1 VHDDRSLVEGRV
13 RRALTHK
20 IRPAVHVLRVPLQLQ
35 AWPVPG
41 EPVPVGEALA
51 APYEPF
57 GVGTRWGAPWSTT
70 WVRAT
75 GRVPADWAGRRVEA
89 RFDLGFIGDWPGNQ
103 AEALVHTAD
112 GTPIKGVA
120 PDNQTVPLYR
130 PASGGEEVSLLLE
143 MAANPDILADN
154 FRPTLLGD
162 VLTAPKTPLYTMA
175 AADLVV
181 LDEEVW
187 QLAVDLEVL
196 EDVMLQQSVHEPRR
210 YELARAIDRALDAL
224 DLDDV
229 SGTAAAARAELADV
243 LAAPAAASAHTLWS
257 VGHAH
262 IDSAWL
268 WPLRETVRKT
278 SRTFANVTHL
288 ATEYPEFVFACS
300 QAQQYAWVKERFP
313 QIFTRMQ
320 AAAKAGQW
328 VPVGGMWVE
337 ADGNLPGGEA
347 LVRQFVTGKRFI
359 EDEFGVEC
367 RGVWLPDSFGYSG
380 AYPQIARLAGM
391 DWFLTQ
397 KISWNQT
404 NPFPHHTFRWE
415 GIDGTQIFTHFP
427 PIDTYNAVF
436 SGEELTRAVTNYREK
451 GRGTMSLVPFG
462 HGDGGGGPT
471 REMLERA
478 RRLNDLD
485 GAPKVIVRDPNEFF
499 EAARAEYP
507 EPPVWSGELYLEVH
521 RATYTSQARTKA
533 GNRRSEH
540 LLREAELW
548 AATAAVLA
556 PRAYAYPYEE
566 LDRIWKVVLLQQFHD
581 ILPGSSIAWVHRE
594 AEQTYRRIAAELEEL
609 VATALAALG
618 APGGAGPAGLVAN
631 AAPHAR
637 AEVLEL
643 ASTEGTQAGA
653 AERAR
658 AQRLANGGVAR
669 FVRVPGSGLTALDLD
684 LDPEESL
691 PASGPVE
698 VSTRQADLVLA
709 NGLLTVTVDAD
720 GLLPSVIDERNG
732 REAVAPGQRANLLQL
747 HQDFPNYWDA
757 WDVDQHYRN
766 RVLDLT
772 GADEVTVVDAGPL
785 VARVRVVRSFKSSR
799 VTQHYELRAGSDRL
813 DVRTEIDWHEAEK
826 FLKASFPLDVH
837 ADRCASEIQFGH
849 IFRPTH
855 VNTSWEAAR
864 FETVMHRWV
873 HVAEPG
879 YGIAIANDSTYG
891 HDTTRNARPDGGTTT
906 TVRLSLV
913 RAPRVPDPGAD
924 QGRHT
929 MTYALVPGAQ
939 IADAVRA
946 GYDLNLP
953 LRAATGPTGPGGADG
968 PDGSAGP
975 DGPDGRI
982 GAARPEPLIAVS
994 GDGATLE
1001 AVKLAEDRSG
1011 DVVVRLYE
1019 AWGARAR
1026 ARITAGFEVASATV
1040 TDLLER
1046 PLADAPAPVPVPV
1059 SEGAGGFEVDLR
1071 PFQILTVRLARR

>member
-20 IRPAVHVLRVPLQLQ
+20 IRPAVHALRVPLQLQ
-35 AWPVPG
+35 AWHVPG
-41 EPVPVGEALA
+41 EPVPVDEALA
-51 APYEPF
+51 AAYEPF
-57 GVGTRWGAPWSTT
+57 GVGTAWGAPWSTT
-70 WVRAT
+70 WVCAT
-75 GRVPADWAGRRVEA
+75 GQVPAEWAGRRVEA
-89 RFDLGFIGDWPGNQ
+89 RFDLGFVGDWPGNQ

-130 PASGGEEVSLLLE
+130 PASGGEQVSLLLE
-143 MAANPDILADN
+143 MAANPDILADD

-162 VLTAPKTPLYTMA
+162 VLTAPKTPLYTMQ

-196 EDVMLQQSVHEPRR
+196 EEVMLQLSVREPRR

-224 DLDDV
+224 DLDDI
-229 SGTAAAARAELADV
+229 SGTAAFARAELVQV
-243 LAAPAAASAHTLWS
+243 LAAPAAASAHTLWA

-300 QAQQYAWVKERFP
+300 QAQQYAWVKDRFP
-313 QIFTRMQ
+313 QIFQRMQ

-359 EDEFGVEC
+359 EDEFGIEC

-427 PIDTYNAVF
+427 PVDTYNAVF
-436 SGEELTRAVTNYREK
+436 SGEELTTAVTNYREK

-478 RRLNDLD
+478 RRLGDLE
-485 GAPKVIVRDPNEFF
+485 GAPKVVVRDPNEFF
-499 EAARAEYP
+499 AAAREEYP
-507 EPPVWSGELYLEVH
+507 EPPVWSGELYLELH

-548 AATAAVLA
+548 ATMAAVLA
-556 PRAYAYPYEE
+556 PQVYAYPYED
-566 LDRIWKVVLLQQFHD
+566 LDRIWKTVLLQQFHD

-594 AEQTYRRIAAELEEL
+594 AEQTYARIAAELAEL
-609 VATALAALG
+609 IGSALAVLADS
-618 APGGAGPAGLVAN
+618 GGFGPAGLVAN
-631 AAPHAR
+631 PAPHPR
-637 AEVLEL
+637 AEVVEL
-643 ASTEGTQAGA
+643 PPSDN
-653 AERAR
+653 AEPGM
-658 AQRLANGGVAR
+658 QRLANGGLAR
-669 FVRVPGSGLTALDLD
+669 FVSVPALGLTSLDT
-684 LDPEESL
+684 DPQASV
-691 PASGPVE
+691 PAIGTVQ
-698 VSTRQADLVLA
+698 VSTREANIVLS

-720 GLLPSVIDERNG
+720 GLLASVIDERSG

-766 RVLDLT
+766 RVVDLT
-772 GADEVTVVDAGPL
+772 DADEVTVVDAGPL

-799 VTQHYELRAGSDRL
+799 VTQHYELRAGSGRL
-813 DVRTEIDWHEAEK
+813 DIRTEIDWHEAEK

-879 YGIAIANDSTYG
+879 YGIAVANDSTYG
-891 HDTTRNARPDGGTTT
+891 HDTSRSARPDGGTTT

-929 MTYALVPGAQ
+929 MTYALAPGAE

-953 LRAATGPTGPGGADG
+953 LRVGSGRGAPELG
-968 PDGSAGP
+968 
-975 DGPDGRI
+975 
-982 GAARPEPLIAVS
+982 ARPEPIVAVS

-1011 DVVVRLYE
+1011 DVVLRLYE
-1019 AWGARAR
+1019 ACGARTR
-1026 ARITAGFEVASATV
+1026 ARVTAGFEVASATI

-1046 PLADAPAPVPVPV
+1046 PFGEAPVLVPD
-1059 SEGAGGFEVDLR
+1059 GTGGFEITLR
-1071 PFQILTVRLARR
+1071 PFQILTIRLARR